1 LGQSR
6 HFFSNFFEDE
16 QDPKII
22 TEQIKIKIRPN
33 TFLIVMFLLLITA
46 KSIKI
51 ASNNIFIVNLADT
64 LAHTYG

>member
-1 LGQSR
+1 
-6 HFFSNFFEDE
+6 
-16 QDPKII
+16 
-22 TEQIKIKIRPN
+22 
-33 TFLIVMFLLLITA
+33 MFLLLITA